1 MILEEGYLRTW
12 QPQKRVLESDKILSE
27 SYQRLSMDWVVL
39 GKLH

>member
-12 QPQKRVLESDKILSE
+12 QAQKRVLESDKILFE
-27 SYQRLSMDWVVL
+27 SFQRLSMDWVVL